1 MPEIGLEIRPAVASD
16 RRPLALVFAAVAE
29 ERDGIAT
36 EPPVDIEAR
45 AQSWRL
51 DGMLVAEADGEVVGL
66 LFLDRS
72 PHGFGEIAM
81 AVAQAWRRR
90 GVGSALLAAAIERAR
105 AEGLHK
111 LTLSVFARNEAA
123 IGLYRKHGFIEE
135 GRRVRHYRRESGE
148 LWDSLELGLR
158 L

>member
-1 MPEIGLEIRPAVASD
+1 MSETDLDIRPAVAAD
-16 RRPLALVFAAVAE
+16 RLPLALVFGAVAE
-29 ERDGIAT
+29 ERDRIAT
-36 EPPVDIEAR
+36 EPPVDVGAR

-51 DGMLVAEADGEVVGL
+51 DGMLVADVDGEVVGMV
-66 LFLDRS
+66 FLDRS

-81 AVAQAWRRR
+81 TVAEAWRGR

-123 IGLYRKHGFIEE
+123 IGLYRKHGFVEE
-135 GRRVRHYRRESGE
+135 GRRVRHYRRQSGE
-148 LWDSLELGLR
+148 LWDSLEMGL
-158 L
+158 LL